1 MKLDDLFNELGNNAI
16 LNSTETEIIGITCDS
31 RKVRPG
37 FLFAALKGYMSDGR
51 KFIQDA
57 IKRGASA
64 ILSDVMIIMP
74 EDVALVLS
82 SRPRK
87 LYAQI
92 CAKFMGDPSKNLR
105 LIGVTGT
112 NGKTT
117 ITYLIKDIFDNAGLD
132 CGMIG
137 TVDNYLGN
145 SEKVTAS
152 MTTPDPENLQY
163 FLRRMS
169 DNGLFSGVLEVSS
182 HALAMNRTTG
192 IKFDAGIF
200 TNLTQDHLDFHH
212 NFSDYAQIKA
222 TFFKQIKSDGVAV
235 INGDD
240 EYCGIMMKSCQSKI
254 VTFGIKFPHTFH
266 ARDIELSARGTTFDL
281 VYPGGVHRIHSPLL
295 GNFNVYNI
303 LAAFATAINMGI
315 SASEIEETVAKTK
328 GAPGRLQKITPFTAP
343 ISVIVDYAHTPDAL
357 ENVLSTLRKVS
368 SGKICTVFGAGGN
381 RDKSKRPLMGAIA
394 EKLSDK
400 VFVTSD
406 NPRAEDPNDIIA
418 DIENGMTGKNKH
430 EIIPDREQAIAA
442 AIKQAQYNDIVL
454 IAGKGHEDYQILGKK
469 TIHFDDREIAKFYYE
484 HYHSGKSVK
493 SVPKIGIIRKKK
505 TTA

>member
-1 MKLDDLFNELGNNAI
+1 MKLDDLFNGLGSSAI
-16 LNSTETEIIGITCDS
+16 LNSNGTEIIGVTCDS

-37 FLFAALKGYMSDGR
+37 FLFAAFKGYKIDGR

-64 ILSDVMIIMP
+64 ILTDVMLIMP
-74 EDVALVLS
+74 ENVALVVS
-82 SRPRK
+82 SRPRR
-87 LYAQI
+87 LYARI
-92 CAKFMGDPSKNLR
+92 CARFMGDPAKNLR
-105 LIGVTGT
+105 LMGVTGT

-117 ITYLIKDIFDNAGLD
+117 ITYIIKDIFDDAGFD

-145 SEKVTAS
+145 SEKVSAS

-169 DNGLFSGVLEVSS
+169 DNGLFSGVMEVSS

-200 TNLTQDHLDFHH
+200 TNLTRDHLDFHH
-212 NFSDYAQIKA
+212 NFSDYAKTKA
-222 TFFKQIKSDGVAV
+222 KFFKQVKSDGVAV
-235 INGDD
+235 VNGDD
-240 EYCGIMMKSCQSKI
+240 EYCGIMMKSCLSRI
-254 VTFGIKFPHTFH
+254 VTYGIKFPHTFH
-266 ARDIELSARGTTFDL
+266 AKDIELSARGTTFDL
-281 VYPGGVHRIHSPLL
+281 VHPGGVRRIHSPLL

-328 GAPGRLQKITPFTAP
+328 GAPGRLEKITPFNAP
-343 ISVIVDYAHTPDAL
+343 MSVIVDYAHSPDAL

-368 SGKICTVFGAGGN
+368 KGKIYTVVGAGGN
-381 RDKSKRPLMGAIA
+381 RDKTKRPLMGAIA

-406 NPRAEDPNDIIA
+406 NPRTENPDEIIS
-418 DIENGMTGKNKH
+418 DIENGMTDKNKR
-430 EIIPDREQAIAA
+430 EIIPDREKAIAA
-442 AIKQAQYNDIVL
+442 AIKHAQNNEIVL

-469 TIHFDDREIAKFYYE
+469 TVHFDDREIGRFYFE
-484 HYHSGKSVK
+484 HYHSGKIVK
-493 SVPKIGIIRKKK
+493 SVSGKGIIGKQK